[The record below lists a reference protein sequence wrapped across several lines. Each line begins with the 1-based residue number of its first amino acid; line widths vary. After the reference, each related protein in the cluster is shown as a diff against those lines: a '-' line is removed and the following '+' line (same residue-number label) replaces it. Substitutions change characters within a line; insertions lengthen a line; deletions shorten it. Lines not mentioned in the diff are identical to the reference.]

1 MSFNSN
7 SAGRRATA
15 RRATTDARELGL
27 AALYELRRRAARAK
41 LSEFTRQAWHI
52 IEPGL
57 PIVWN
62 WHLDVICGELEAQ
75 EAGDETKRRTLILV
89 PPGTMKSILVSVM
102 LPAWAW
108 IHDPTRRK
116 RFLSSDEDVVLRDAR
131 RMRDII
137 KTEWYR
143 SLLPK
148 PWYLRSD
155 RDAAG
160 DFSTTA
166 GGFRCSQSIN
176 ARITGKRSDDI
187 TVDDPVDAK
196 AVINGSA
203 SMIRRR
209 MKYVANVFGKTLP
222 NRVNRLAEAR
232 WTVIMQRL
240 HEEDIAGVLMKE
252 GGWNV
257 VQFQME
263 FDPDN
268 PLNHPLD
275 VRTQRGELLF
285 PEMFPRVE
293 LERLKGEQSLSTRHY
308 SAQYQQA
315 PRPEQGG
322 YMQRAWFADDTRYD
336 VMPPCNM
343 YLAGD
348 FAVTEVSDGVEPDFT
363 DLGAFGYGAD
373 EHLYVADWWYG
384 QTSSDEWIEAL
395 IELMKKHKPL
405 AFFGEA
411 GVIKNAIEP
420 FLLQRMRQEN
430 VWCDLVWLPSHT
442 DKAARGRSFQAM
454 AAHRQVHF
462 PRVSSWAERVAE
474 QCIGFPDLFDDAF
487 DTMGNMCRAIAEAHP
502 AIIRAAPE
510 QTTPRDYDD
519 TEIAQR
525 SGSWQT
531 R

>member
-1 MSFNSN
+1 MDSHEITD
-7 SAGRRATA
+7 RR
-15 RRATTDARELGL
+15 RRGVE
-27 AALYELRRRAARAK
+27 ALRELRRRAARAK
-41 LSEFTRQAWHI
+41 LSEFTRQAWPI

-62 WHLDVICGELEAQ
+62 WHLDVLCEELEAQ
-75 EAGDETKRRTLILV
+75 ESRDESKRRTLILV

-116 RFLSSDEDVVLRDAR
+116 RFLSNDEDVVLRDAR
-131 RMRDII
+131 RVRDII
-137 KTEWYR
+137 RSDWYR
-143 SLLPK
+143 TLLRE
-148 PWYLRSD
+148 PWSLRSD

-176 ARITGKRSDDI
+176 SRITGKRSDDI
-187 TVDDPVDAK
+187 VIDDPIDAK
-196 AVINGSA
+196 SVVNGSA
-203 SMIRRR
+203 TMIRRR
-209 MKYVANVFGKTLP
+209 MKYVANVVGKTLP
-222 NRVNRLAEAR
+222 TRVNRLSDAR

-240 HEEDIAGVLMKE
+240 HEEDIAGVFLKE

-268 PLNHPLD
+268 PMNHPND
-275 VRTQRGELLF
+275 VRKHRGELLF
-285 PEMFPRVE
+285 PELFPSAE
-293 LERLKGEQSLSTRHY
+293 LERLKGDQSLSARHY
-308 SAQYQQA
+308 SAQYQQV

-322 YMQRAWFADDTRYD
+322 YMQRSWFADDTRYD

-348 FAVTEVSDGVEPDFT
+348 FAVTEASDGTEPDFT

-373 EHLYVADWWYG
+373 EHVYVADWWHG
-384 QTSSDEWIEAL
+384 QTSSAEWIEAL
-395 IELMKKHKPL
+395 VEMMKRHKPL

-411 GVIKNAIEP
+411 GVIRNSIEP
-420 FLLQRMRQEN
+420 FLLQRMRQER
-430 VWCDLVWLPSHT
+430 VWCELVWLPSFV
-442 DKAARGRSFQAM
+442 DKAARGRPFQAM
-454 AAHRQVHF
+454 AARKQVHF
-462 PRVSSWAERVAE
+462 PLHSTWATRVIE
-474 QCIGFPDLFDDAF
+474 QCINFPDLFDDAF

-502 AIIRAAPE
+502 AIVRSAPPTDE
-510 QTTPRDYDD
+510 TRDYDD
-519 TEIAQR
+519 MATVER